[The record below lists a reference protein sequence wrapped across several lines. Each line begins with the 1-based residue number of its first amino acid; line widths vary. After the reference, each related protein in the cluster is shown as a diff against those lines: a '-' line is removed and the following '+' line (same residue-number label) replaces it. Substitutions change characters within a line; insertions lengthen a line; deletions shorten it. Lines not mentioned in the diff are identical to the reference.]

1 MSEQTQSFARMLPG
15 INLLPPEVH
24 QRRAAKRLRSWLL
37 LAVALVVALTVGGVI
52 WAGTQVTAAGDRLQ
66 LAKDEHKRLKQE
78 EAEYARVP
86 IVLAE
91 LANAENAETLAMWRE
106 ILWEPYAHEIVAIL
120 PEDVIIWDYQATNP
134 GAVEGMLA
142 PGHPL
147 EAQSYS
153 TIVFSGS
160 TATRPDVAEWIEA
173 IESVEGFQHA
183 WVDVIEVSGEIDGE
197 EVPLWSFTGSID
209 LNGVAL
215 SERYLPEETITA
227 PDEEEPAPDT
237 ETDDLEGDE

>member
-1 MSEQTQSFARMLPG
+1 MSEQTQTFARMLPG
-15 INLLPPEVH
+15 VNLLPPEVH
-24 QRRAAKRLRSWLL
+24 QRRAAKRLRSWLV
-37 LAVALVVALTVGGVI
+37 LAIGLVVALTVGGII
-52 WAGTQVTAAGDRLQ
+52 WAGTEVTAADDRLQ

-120 PEDVIIWDYQATNP
+120 PQDVIIWEYRATNP

-147 EAQSYS
+147 ETQSYS
-153 TIVFSGS
+153 TIEFSGS
-160 TATRPDVAEWIEA
+160 AATRPDVAEWIEA

-183 WVDVIEVSGEIDGE
+183 WVNVIEVASEIDGE
-197 EVPLWSFTGSID
+197 QVTLWSFTGSIN

-227 PDEEEPAPDT
+227 SDEEEPEPDT
-237 ETDDLEGDE
+237 DADALEGEE